1 MTRNKELIWDT
12 CEPYFMPVLNISGAE
27 HLGLQSP
34 NSTVGLHVVALAIHR
49 LTSLGEILNIFI
61 WQIVI
66 FCKGT

>member
-1 MTRNKELIWDT
+1 MS
-12 CEPYFMPVLNISGAE
+12 VLHISGAE

-34 NSTVGLHVVALAIHR
+34 ISIVGLHIAILAIHR
-49 LTSLGEILNIFI
+49 LTSLGEILDIFI